1 MRDTGIESVSAG
13 QPEEERESLQAGGR
27 TLPFDHPRCSA
38 ATCSVS
44 VALAASASRGR
55 SVAICTVVLARYP
68 HRVGT
73 DSPRDG
79 SGCAAV
85 TAVAIFGNWSA
96 AARVFAGGHRGLH
109 SPRPLTSVRGQ
120 TAAFSRHFTSAWAS
134 RDCAPIC
141 FRNTGTWPADPHAG
155 SQSLIC
161 ARCLVGKSATRR
173 GLGMGVRCCYMA
185 SSDALQR
192 VIQEYLQVP

>member
-44 VALAASASRGR
+44 VVLAASASRGR
-55 SVAICTVVLARYP
+55 SVAICTVVLARDP

-79 SGCAAV
+79 SGC
-85 TAVAIFGNWSA
+85 G
-96 AARVFAGGHRGLH
+96 RLRGGDRRGHLWQLER
-109 SPRPLTSVRGQ
+109 SSQSVRGGL
-120 TAAFSRHFTSAWAS
+120 SRSSF
-134 RDCAPIC
+134 
-141 FRNTGTWPADPHAG
+141 GTTPN
-155 SQSLIC
+155 LR
-161 ARCLVGKSATRR
+161 ARPNRR
-173 GLGMGVRCCYMA
+173 ILTTFHVRLGHSGLCVNL
-185 SSDALQR
+185 LQKHR
-192 VIQEYLQVP
+192 T

>member
-79 SGCAAV
+79 SGC
-85 TAVAIFGNWSA
+85 G
-96 AARVFAGGHRGLH
+96 RLRGGDRRGHLWQLER
-109 SPRPLTSVRGQ
+109 SSQSVRGGSSRSSFTTTLTSVRGQ
-120 TAAFSRHFTSAWAS
+120 TAAFSRHFTSAWAI
-134 RDCAPIC
+134 RDCASIC
-141 FRNTGTWPADPHAG
+141 FRNTGHSEPTCTPE
-155 SQSLIC
+155 
-161 ARCLVGKSATRR
+161 
-173 GLGMGVRCCYMA
+173 A
-185 SSDALQR
+185 SR
-192 VIQEYLQVP
+192 